1 MKKNEISLKKIAAY
15 AGVVFIS
22 VLLALFFIGTDVLQ
36 FFGYKT
42 DPYTIA
48 VVNGEKIHRFD
59 YNRYRDSRFRD
70 VKSEKM
76 DDLILNN
83 YIYEVLLLQKARKS
97 GFSAS
102 DDRISQSIKN
112 IPGLIDPNTGK
123 FDRERF
129 QILLE
134 RNHLS
139 ITELYRLMQNDIIK
153 ETFLGFLKMG
163 IAVAPEDVRQE
174 SASRSSRVQIQ
185 YAYISNADLRKRLSG
200 EIAVSDNEVSGE
212 MAKNKSE
219 IKDPRTDRERIRKK
233 LEDKK
238 FDQARRVIISGIN
251 ALSLKGGS
259 FAEASAMLKGTVGA
273 SNVFT
278 IGEAVKEGKPGGQ
291 PIEAINNSKIFY
303 EDCLSLEKNSTS
315 RVIESMSGLYIY
327 TPVMKNISK
336 APVPQGEIDS
346 LSKYMEYESF
356 RTMADGLMMKIQSES
371 KITKNLKTD

>member
-1 MKKNEISLKKIAAY
+1 MKKNEITLKKIAAY

-22 VLLALFFIGTDVLQ
+22 VLLTLFFIGTDVLQ

-163 IAVAPEDVRQE
+163 IAVSHEDVRQE

-200 EIAVSDNEVSGE
+200 EIAVSDDEVSRE

-238 FDQARRVIISGIN
+238 FDQSRRVIISGIN
-251 ALSLKGGS
+251 AISLKGGS
-259 FAEASAMLKGTVGA
+259 FAEASALLRGTVGA
-273 SNVFT
+273 SSVFT
-278 IGEAVKEGKPGGQ
+278 IGEVVKEGKPGGQ
-291 PIEAINNSKIFY
+291 PIDAINNSKIFY
-303 EDCLSLEKNSTS
+303 EDCLSLETNSTS

-327 TPVMKNISK
+327 TPIQKNISK
-336 APVPQGEIDS
+336 GPVPQNEIDS

-356 RTMADGLMMKIQSES
+356 RTMADALMMKIQSES
-371 KITKNLKTD
+371 KIIKNLKTD